1 MVLNNIFFLT
11 STGHPIYREK
21 KPFFSAPNR
30 SSCLCLCKTNKET
43 LIYSATVAS
52 HLPISVSGLLF
63 NGATLFSMMPNDST
77 GGNGHKLKKKT
88 FHHNMGKNIE
98 GAEHWNRLPSDIM
111 ESLFLGVIQN
121 QPGHPV

>member
-63 NGATLFSMMPNDST
+63 NG
-77 GGNGHKLKKKT
+77 
-88 FHHNMGKNIE
+88 NMGKNIE

-121 QPGHPV
+121 QPGHAV